1 MFRGVEGGRRGRG
14 GRRLGVGSGCS
25 RCIRKDWR
33 WGDERRR
40 GEEEADGEDGGVTE
54 LQGCGDEEKEE
65 ERKEVAYIAHEA
77 TRINGGRTKE
87 DNNVTTQCTMK
98 LNYPSPNVTYLGPA
112 FKHGA

>member
-1 MFRGVEGGRRGRG
+1 M
-14 GRRLGVGSGCS
+14 
-25 RCIRKDWR
+25 
-33 WGDERRR
+33 
-40 GEEEADGEDGGVTE
+40 TE
-54 LQGCGDEEKEE
+54 LQRCGDEEKEE